1 MTPLN
6 LNQLV
11 AFAVP
16 YQEDPIADFRN
27 KENKLN
33 RNEVHYLRG

>member
-16 YQEDPIADFRN
+16 YKEAQLPTAEMKNTN
-27 KENKLN
+27 KQN
-33 RNEVHYLRG
+33 